1 MSTGVKSLKAIIW
14 IDTLNGSGILFK
26 DAITGET
33 IALLEGRT
41 ISKSKLSELV
51 FDHYLK
57 TEEAC
62 RYIIE
67 GKTSSSVIITRIYNK
82 IAFNQNLQIDLLT
95 EAADRLINGIPAKG
109 TDERN

>member
-1 MSTGVKSLKAIIW
+1 MSTGIKSLKATIW

-26 DAITGET
+26 DAITRET

-41 ISKSKLSELV
+41 ISRSKLSEIV

-57 TEEAC
+57 TEEEC
-62 RYIIE
+62 RDIIE
-67 GKTSSSVIITRIYNK
+67 GKTSSSVAITRICNK
-82 IAFNQNLQIDLLT
+82 IASNRELQIDLLT
-95 EAADRLINGIPAKG
+95 EATNRLINGIPAKE